1 MYIEALRLENFR
13 SYAEANFTPA
23 PGINLLYGGNAQGK
37 TNLLEA
43 IYCSSCARSFC
54 AAGDAELV
62 RIGAQNASIRAKAFG
77 HGRTFETEDR
87 LGTRRELYVNGIRQ
101 KRVADFIGSITC
113 VLFCPEDLYLV
124 RDGAQARRKFIDTA
138 LSQLRPGYTA
148 LLTEYN
154 RLLAHKTRILRD
166 YHEKPSLLEPLDEF
180 SHRLCEV
187 GARIIPY
194 RHAFCAALS
203 LEAATLHSEISGG
216 AERLETEYRTLSTVS
231 NTALPASA
239 LAPLLWEHYTGHK
252 QAELACGSCLTGIH
266 KDDMEITLDGLS
278 AKTYASQGQ
287 TRTAALSMKL
297 AERRLFHRD
306 SGEYPVLLLDDVLS
320 ELDPKRQ
327 DYILHGIREGQVF
340 ITSCERRFA
349 GQLQTLACET
359 SGCASFGS
367 FYIEQSSITPT
378 QMV

>member
-1 MYIEALRLENFR
+1 MYIESLRLENFR
-13 SYAEANFTPA
+13 SYAEGVFTPA
-23 PGINLLYGGNAQGK
+23 SGINLLYGGNAQGK

-43 IYCSSCARSFC
+43 IYYSSCVRSFR
-54 AAGDAELV
+54 ASSDAELV
-62 RIGAQNASIRAKAFG
+62 RMGAQNASVRVKACG
-77 HGRTFETEDR
+77 HGRTLETEIR
-87 LGTRRELYVNGIRQ
+87 FGARRELFINGIRQ
-101 KRVADFIGSITC
+101 KRAADFIGSIAC

-124 RDGAQARRKFIDTA
+124 RDGAQARRKFMDTA
-138 LSQLRPGYTA
+138 LSQLRPGYAA

-194 RHAFCAALS
+194 RHAFCAALAR
-203 LEAATLHSEISGG
+203 EASALHGEISGG
-216 AERLETEYRTLSTVS
+216 TEKLNTVYRTVSTVTDTS
-231 NTALPASA
+231 LPASA
-239 LAPLLWEHYTGHK
+239 QASLLWEHYTSHK

-266 KDDMEITLDGLS
+266 KDDIDITLDGLS

-287 TRTAALSMKL
+287 TRTAALAMKL
-297 AERRLFHRD
+297 AERRLFHID

-320 ELDPKRQ
+320 ELDRKRQ

-340 ITSCERRFA
+340 ITSCERHFA
-349 GQLQTLACET
+349 EQLQELACET
-359 SGCASFGS
+359 SGCGSFGS
-367 FYIEQSSITPT
+367 YYIENSVITPS
-378 QMV
+378 